1 MLNAPAAPTYK
12 SGKQSVAPNGT
23 ASPADAR
30 AALLQFLA
38 QMAAELS
45 SGNVDLPC
53 FPDVVLRI
61 RKALDEDRKQRKER
75 PELGLEEDKDNAAY
89 LDSLGWVLFKKKNL
103 KEAKKYLLEAIQDP
117 DGQHVEIID
126 RELQLRGGR
135 RLGRGSRRLLG
146 RLGMSDARR
155 ERQRRQAERRCSPQ
169 TGHQSARFTY
179 SRS

>member
-61 RKALDEDRKQRKER
+61 RKALDD
-75 PELGLEEDKDNAAY
+75 P
-89 LDSLGWVLFKKKNL
+89 KNTPG
-103 KEAKKYLLEAIQDP
+103 KTVVVVGAEP
-117 DGQHVEIID
+117 
-126 RELQLRGGR
+126 
-135 RLGRGSRRLLG
+135 RLAPRLLQTAKSAAFNPANKPPTG
-146 RLGMSDARR
+146 LRNPVSRL
-155 ERQRRQAERRCSPQ
+155 RQQIVPS
-169 TGHQSARFTY
+169 
-179 SRS
+179 